1 MLPYLREKFGNPSS
15 SHPYG
20 VALKA
25 GIEQARERVAA
36 LLGCTASEIIFT
48 SGATESNNMVIKGI
62 AKAAGKGKHFIT
74 SEIEHPAVLE
84 PCRNLERFGYSV
96 TYLPVNKEGMVNPV
110 DLEKAITPNT
120 ALVTIMHSN
129 NEVGTIQDIPALAK
143 IASSRGILFHT
154 DAAQSVGKVRIQV
167 EDLGVD
173 FLTIA
178 GHKFYAPKGIGA
190 LYIKGGRNLLPMMH
204 GAGHERGLRPGTE
217 NAAFIVGLGAAGV
230 IASEI
235 QDTEGPRQMKLGRR
249 LFGGL
254 KRAGLKVHLNGHPEK
269 KLPNTWNISFEGF
282 DSIAV
287 MEALTGI
294 AVSPQPHDGG
304 SYDRSSDRDVSER
317 ENRWD
322 SHQSE
327 GQRSQYGRWTPSGLG
342 HWRYG
347 GRALRCFTASHQRV
361 WRSSKQALGARLCG
375 CAGQQDHADSQRR
388 HSRRSGRT
396 DCAER

>member
-1 MLPYLREKFGNPSS
+1 MNPIYLDYNASTPVDPRVLDEMLPYLKNKYGNPSS

-36 LLGCTASEIIFT
+36 LLGCKASEIIFT

-74 SEIEHPAVLE
+74 SQIEHPAVLE
-84 PCRNLERFGYSV
+84 PCRNLARFAYTV
-96 TYLPVNKEGMVNPV
+96 TYLPVDKYGMVDPA

-129 NEVGTIQDIPALAK
+129 NEVGTIQDIKALSR
-143 IASSRGILFHT
+143 IASARNVLFHT
-154 DAAQSVGKVRIQV
+154 DAAQSVGKVRV
-167 EDLGVD
+167 DVVDLGVD
-173 FLTIA
+173 FLTVA

-190 LYIKGGRNLLPMMH
+190 LYIKNGRTLLPMMH

-217 NAAFIVGLGAAGV
+217 NAAFIVGMGAACKV
-230 IASEI
+230 ASEI
-235 QDTEGPRQMKLGRR
+235 MATEGPRQIKLGQR
-249 LFGGL
+249 LFDGL
-254 KRAGLKVHLNGHPEK
+254 KRTGLKVHLNGHLEK

-294 AVSPQPHDGG
+294 AVSPGAACHG
-304 SYDRSSDRDVSER
+304 STV
-317 ENRWD
+317 N
-322 SHQSE
+322 
-327 GQRSQYGRWTPSGLG
+327 
-342 HWRYG
+342 
-347 GRALRCFTASHQRV
+347 ASHV
-361 WRSSKQALGARLCG
+361 LVAMGTDTALARGAIRFSL
-375 CAGQQDHADSQRR
+375 
-388 HSRRSGRT
+388 GRET
-396 DCAER
+396 TEAEIDEVVEKLKRNLK